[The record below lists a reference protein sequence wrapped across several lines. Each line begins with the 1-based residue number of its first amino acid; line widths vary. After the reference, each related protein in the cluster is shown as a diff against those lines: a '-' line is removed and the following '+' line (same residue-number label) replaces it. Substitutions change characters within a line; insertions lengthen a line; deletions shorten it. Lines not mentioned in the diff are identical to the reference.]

1 MNMKIKKLLTIA
13 LVAAAA
19 LTACEKNVNPGGNE
33 SGNGNENGNGNE
45 GGDENGDNPG
55 GDVETVQYTDV
66 LTWDIFADVE
76 GREHTYFD
84 FSDLK
89 ASMSDAVVSDAV
101 YAGNVKTYQST
112 SIQMRSKSGDSGI
125 VTTKSGGKILKLS
138 FVWNPGTEAGG
149 LERKVEL
156 WGKNTAY
163 NSATDLYEESGK
175 GELLGTNIFDP
186 DNLQSEI
193 TVTGDCQFIGIRSA
207 DGAIYFDRIE
217 ITWETTK

>member
-1 MNMKIKKLLTIA
+1 M
-13 LVAAAA
+13 
-19 LTACEKNVNPGGNE
+19 
-33 SGNGNENGNGNE
+33 
-45 GGDENGDNPG
+45 
-55 GDVETVQYTDV
+55 
-66 LTWDIFADVE
+66 
-76 GREHTYFD
+76 
-84 FSDLK
+84 
-89 ASMSDAVVSDAV
+89 
-101 YAGNVKTYQST
+101 
-112 SIQMRSKSGDSGI
+112 
-125 VTTKSGGKILKLS
+125 S

-163 NSATDLYEESGK
+163 NSAADLYEESGK

-193 TVTGDCQFIGIRSA
+193 AVTGDYPFFGIRSA